1 MSGVQS
7 KAARLQ
13 KERKEKLSA
22 DRERKTATS
31 LCLKHSEVPASMMKQ
46 FNALME
52 MQEVMFAE
60 MRETYKN
67 DIKEMLLKRTAPWV
81 KHLEERI
88 GQQEGDA
95 ISERPKPGEK
105 VEELSSG
112 TDEDTENLTVRSKKG
127 KQDKAKPLN
136 SSHVLKSSLEREGE
150 ALHGEHGRCGES
162 SNLVDWKNA
171 NEKPAREPSC
181 QSEENRLKA
190 PKESPPEGG
199 AGATL
204 RLAADFS
211 AATLDVGRQWSQ
223 VFRLLKEKELEPE
236 LQCSV
241 KLAFKCDGEAN
252 VFSDLHSLR
261 QFTSRKPFLRELLKD
276 VFPQNEGG
284 KRNELRER
292 LGKTLGDTKHE
303 ARRIAS
309 DSLSFLFIKEVEV
322 ASPEVKTYKEETL
335 DWKNKGTL
343 KKQEGEEEEIS
354 ETQGE
359 ETSEGETS
367 ELGEEEGSESE
378 EEEESSESEE
388 ESSESGEEEEDSG
401 EEEEEEEK
409 REEEEREEEEEEEEN
424 SEMGKK
430 EVASIRSEVL
440 GSAFQGLVVAGECG
454 VGKITRSAEEIGF
467 ISLVVDS
474 ESEEEV
480 NRKTAS
486 QTKETFH
493 GLKEL
498 AFSYLVWD
506 SKKKKLV
513 RCQEGGA
520 AAASTQ
526 RIGMP
531 CLTLYLTSPSE
542 SLGAGSDGPKSHSC
556 TKLSALSQVTP
567 LLTNIEKGR
576 YKVPQTEEPT
586 AKEADLILETEENF
600 RRGVISVIRQ
610 MQREV
615 DKIKN
620 IYVSDVLNMKSALDD
635 LNSLACTIEARV
647 SEQEDAV
654 EGLTKDT
661 MQLAR
666 EIVDKERLRERED
679 RFRSSNIRVIGI
691 PEKENRENGAV
702 DIIKEVIEENFAELE
717 DQSLEIVSAHRVP
730 NSVDEHRLTPRHIL
744 VKFGSASDK
753 QRVLKASRAKQEI
766 TYRGSKIRLTA
777 DLSPGTIDAR
787 SQWCGIIKILQDEGF
802 QPRILYPAKLAF
814 DFKGKTKIFFDIEE
828 FKKFISDIPYL
839 KDLLNNIH

>member
-88 GQQEGDA
+88 GQQGDA

-150 ALHGEHGRCGES
+150 ALRGEHGRCGES
-162 SNLVDWKNA
+162 SVLVDGKNA
-171 NEKPAREPSC
+171 NEKPAQEPRC

-236 LQCSV
+236 LQCSM

-284 KRNELRER
+284 RKNELRER

-309 DSLSFLFIKEVEV
+309 DSLSFLFVKEVEV

-335 DWKNKGTL
+335 DRKNKGTL

-367 ELGEEEGSESE
+367 ELGEEEGLESE

-388 ESSESGEEEEDSG
+388 ESSES
-401 EEEEEEEK
+401 
-409 REEEEREEEEEEEEN
+409 
-424 SEMGKK
+424 
-430 EVASIRSEVL
+430 
-440 GSAFQGLVVAGECG
+440 
-454 VGKITRSAEEIGF
+454 AEEIGL

-486 QTKETFH
+486 QTKKKETFH

-526 RIGMP
+526 RIRMP

-567 LLTNIEKGR
+567 HLMNIEKGR
-576 YKVPQTEEPT
+576 YKAPQTEEPT

>member
-52 MQEVMFAE
+52 MQEAMFAE

-81 KHLEERI
+81 KRLEERI

-95 ISERPKPGEK
+95 DSERPKPGEK
-105 VEELSSG
+105 VEEESSG

-127 KQDKAKPLN
+127 NLDRKQDKAKPLN
-136 SSHVLKSSLEREGE
+136 SSHVLKSSLERVGA
-150 ALHGEHGRCGES
+150 ALRGEHGRCGES
-162 SNLVDWKNA
+162 SSLVDRKNA

-181 QSEENRLKA
+181 QSEENPLKA
-190 PKESPPEGG
+190 PKQSPPEGG

-284 KRNELRER
+284 RRNELRER

-309 DSLSFLFIKEVEV
+309 DSLSFLFVKEVEV

-335 DWKNKGTL
+335 DPKNKGTL
-343 KKQEGEEEEIS
+343 EKQEGEEEEIS

-367 ELGEEEGSESE
+367 ELGEEEGEGSESEEEEEGEGSESE
-378 EEEESSESEE
+378 EEEESSESKEEE

-401 EEEEEEEK
+401 EEEEE
-409 REEEEREEEEEEEEN
+409 N

-430 EVASIRSEVL
+430 EVASIRQEVL
-440 GSAFQGLVVAGECG
+440 GSAFQGLAVAEECG
-454 VGKITRSAEEIGF
+454 VGKITRTAEQIGL

-486 QTKETFH
+486 QTKNKETFH

-513 RCQEGGA
+513 RCQEGEA

-526 RIGMP
+526 RTGMP

-556 TKLSALSQVTP
+556 TKLSALSQVSP
-567 LLTNIEKGR
+567 LLMNIEKGR
-576 YKVPQTEEPT
+576 YKALQTEELT

-620 IYVSDVLNMKSALDD
+620 IYVSDVLNMKSELDD
-635 LNSLACTIEARV
+635 LNSLACMIEARV
-647 SEQEDAV
+647 SEQEDA
-654 EGLTKDT
+654 KDT

-666 EIVDKERLRERED
+666 EIIDKERLRERED

-730 NSVDEHRLTPRHIL
+730 NSVDEHRVTPRHIL

-787 SQWCGIIKILQDEGF
+787 SQWCGIIKILQDKGF